1 MGIIEFLS
9 ETHMYLKDYY
19 NIMNFVSGIS
29 LENDISANIN
39 ILYVENNI
47 NIRKKVILN
56 LEKENDKFKID
67 GVDSPNNG
75 IHNLNKKTYD
85 CILSGYNF
93 PNTNGLEFLKEVKKQ
108 TDIPFILFTKE
119 NNDEII
125 HDIISENVD
134 DYVEKDLNKIQ
145 YKILSKRIS
154 TYVSNNRTKSKL
166 IKRTDELEEEER
178 KFINQSLDSMND
190 IFFVIDT
197 NGNINKVNNSGLKF
211 ITSISNYSEQ
221 DIGEINIRD
230 IFPQSQTK
238 QINKSLSS
246 VNKGNHVRYN
256 IEAKTNQNDSLELEI
271 KISPL
276 YNDINEI
283 IGIVGMARDVTEENE
298 YKRKLKKKNNKLDK
312 FAKIIS
318 HDIRNPTSIAKGN
331 LNLHINNHGSTD
343 ELDTTLKSLHRIE
356 NILEDVLYI
365 TKSNIDELNK
375 QNITLKSIA
384 NECWKN
390 LNVKNSELKIN
401 TDKII
406 SQNKKLS
413 SRLFENLF
421 KNSIEHGGDNI
432 RITIGGTKNGFYVED
447 NGTGI
452 PKNKRGKIFNQN
464 YSTSETGEGLGLSI
478 VEHVCDAHGWK
489 IRITESKTGGARFE
503 IDTNV

>member
-154 TYVSNNRTKSKL
+154 TYVSNHRTKSKL
-166 IKRTDELEEEER
+166 IKRTDELEEER

-197 NGNINKVNNSGLKF
+197 NGNINKVNNSGLKC

-230 IFPQSQTK
+230 IFPQSQTE

-246 VNKGNHVRYN
+246 VNKGNHVRFN
-256 IEAKTNQNDSLELEI
+256 IEAKTNQNESLELEI

-343 ELDTTLKSLHRIE
+343 ELDTTLKSIHRIE

-365 TKSNIDELNK
+365 TKSNTDELNK

-421 KNSIEHGGDNI
+421 KNSIEHSGDNV

-478 VEHVCDAHGWK
+478 VEHVCDVHGWT
-489 IRITESKTGGARFE
+489 ISITESKTGGARFE

>member
-9 ETHMYLKDYY
+9 ETHMYFKDYY

-29 LENDISANIN
+29 LENDVSANIN

-67 GVDSPNNG
+67 GVDSPNNE

-154 TYVSNNRTKSKL
+154 TYVSNHRTKSKL
-166 IKRTDELEEEER
+166 IKRTDELEEER

-197 NGNINKVNNSGLKF
+197 NGNINKVNNSGLKC

-230 IFPQSQTK
+230 IFPQSQTE

-246 VNKGNHVRYN
+246 VNKGNHVRFN
-256 IEAKTNQNDSLELEI
+256 IEAKTNQNESLELEI

-343 ELDTTLKSLHRIE
+343 ELDTTLKSIHRIE

-365 TKSNIDELNK
+365 TKSNTDELNK

-421 KNSIEHGGDNI
+421 KNSIEHGGDNV

-478 VEHVCDAHGWK
+478 VEHVCDLHEWT
-489 IRITESKTGGARFE
+489 ITITESKTGGARFE
-503 IDTNV
+503 IDTNC

>member
-67 GVDSPNNG
+67 GVDSPNNE

-154 TYVSNNRTKSKL
+154 TYVSNHRTKSKL
-166 IKRTDELEEEER
+166 IKRTDELEEER

-197 NGNINKVNNSGLKF
+197 NGNINKVNNSGLKC

-230 IFPQSQTK
+230 IFPQSQTE

-246 VNKGNHVRYN
+246 VNKGNHVRFN
-256 IEAKTNQNDSLELEI
+256 IEAKTNQNESLELEI

-343 ELDTTLKSLHRIE
+343 ELDTTLKSIHRIE

-365 TKSNIDELNK
+365 TKSNTDELNK

-421 KNSIEHGGDNI
+421 KNSIEHGGDNV

-478 VEHVCDAHGWK
+478 VEHVCDAHGWT
-489 IRITESKTGGARFE
+489 ISITESKTGGARFE

>member
-9 ETHMYLKDYY
+9 ETHMYIKDYY

-29 LENDISANIN
+29 LENDVSANIN

-154 TYVSNNRTKSKL
+154 TYVSNHRTKSKL
-166 IKRTDELEEEER
+166 IKRTDELEEER

-197 NGNINKVNNSGLKF
+197 NGNINKVNNSGLKC

-230 IFPQSQTK
+230 IFPQSQTE

-246 VNKGNHVRYN
+246 VNKGNHVRFN
-256 IEAKTNQNDSLELEI
+256 IEAKTNQNESLELEI

-343 ELDTTLKSLHRIE
+343 ELDTTLKSIHRIE

-365 TKSNIDELNK
+365 TKSNTDELNK

-421 KNSIEHGGDNI
+421 KNSIEHGGDNV

-478 VEHVCDAHGWK
+478 VEHVCDLHEWT
-489 IRITESKTGGARFE
+489 ITITESKTGGARFE
-503 IDTNV
+503 IDTNC

>member
-9 ETHMYLKDYY
+9 ETHMYIKDYY

-29 LENDISANIN
+29 LENDVSANIN

-67 GVDSPNNG
+67 GVDSPNNE

-154 TYVSNNRTKSKL
+154 TYVSNHRTKSKL
-166 IKRTDELEEEER
+166 IKRTDELEEER

-197 NGNINKVNNSGLKF
+197 NGNINKVNNSGLKC

-230 IFPQSQTK
+230 IFPQSQTE

-246 VNKGNHVRYN
+246 VNKGNHVRFN
-256 IEAKTNQNDSLELEI
+256 IEAKTNQNESLELEI

-343 ELDTTLKSLHRIE
+343 ELDTTLKSIHRIE

-365 TKSNIDELNK
+365 TKSNTDELNK

-421 KNSIEHGGDNI
+421 KNSIEHGGDNV

-478 VEHVCDAHGWK
+478 VEHVCDLHEWT
-489 IRITESKTGGARFE
+489 ITITESKTGGARFE
-503 IDTNV
+503 IDTNC